1 MYALKGILANC
12 IDEGARKPY
21 SACIMLSEDELRQF
35 DLFVSALDKTVHSFP
50 RQLQHCSLE
59 ALTRGSEPLFCIIRA
74 GIETQT
80 KNELW
85 DYGKFQL
92 RREGFFG
99 NELRQRLET
108 VNATGKLPTRYGDL
122 SFDMRNSSP
131 RQLFYPHDSSYH
143 NWPGTLYEMSSIN
156 QQGSFI
162 PVEPL
167 VGRNLLPFFGS
178 KDAIRHWIGVP
189 VNDSDSR
196 YGHLLVFIPDF
207 TARLGQMS
215 FKDGIFRVQSKFSP
229 VTKLAISVLATDGR
243 DTYRKTKPLRG
254 SQTFKFMANPISVR
268 VFITSENG
276 NILDQFAEDQVGA
289 TGKRV
294 IFAGARYS
302 EPSMNA
308 IRHGESDTTEF
319 KEFIRL
325 DDKKKA
331 AELVKAVISFAN
343 TTGGTIFIGV
353 TDDAEIEGIEAHIPH
368 DNRKAETFQSDYFS
382 NIRALLQQK
391 MNRIP
396 VIEIRHERVGDK
408 TVFIVQVAEGG
419 AKPYFNV
426 QTNEIFVRRGASDVR
441 PNPDADIRQMMN
453 SENLLGFDQFD

>member
-1 MYALKGILANC
+1 
-12 IDEGARKPY
+12 
-21 SACIMLSEDELRQF
+21 MLSEDELRQF
-35 DLFVSALDKTVHSFP
+35 DLFVDALDKTVSGFP
-50 RQLQHCSLE
+50 TQLRYCSLE
-59 ALTRGSEPLFCIIRA
+59 ALTQGLEPLFCIIRA
-74 GIETQT
+74 GIETQP

-92 RREGFFG
+92 RREGFLG
-99 NELRQRLET
+99 GELRRRLET

-122 SFDMRNSSP
+122 NFDLRNSSP

-143 NWPGTLYEMSSIN
+143 NWPGYLYEMYSIN
-156 QQGSFI
+156 QQGGFI
-162 PVEPL
+162 PIEPL
-167 VGRNLLPFFGS
+167 VGRELLPFFDP

-196 YGHLLVFIPDF
+196 YRHLLLFVPDF
-207 TARLGQMS
+207 TVRLGQMS

-229 VTKLAISVLATDGR
+229 DTTLAISVLATDGR

-254 SQTFKFMANPISVR
+254 SQTFKLMANPISVR

-276 NILDQFAEDQVGA
+276 NILDQFAEDQTGA

-302 EPSMNA
+302 ESSMNA

-343 TTGGTIFIGV
+343 TAGGTIFIGV
-353 TDDAEIEGIEAHIPH
+353 TDDAEVEGIEAHIPH
-368 DNRKAETFQSDYFS
+368 DKRKAETFESDYFAK
-382 NIRALLQQK
+382 IRTLLQQK
-391 MNRIP
+391 LNRIP
-396 VIEIRHERVGDK
+396 VMEIRNERIGDK
-408 TVFIVQVAEGG
+408 TVFIIQVEEGG
-419 AKPYFNV
+419 AKPYFNI
-426 QTNEIFVRRGASDVR
+426 QTNEMFVRRGASDIR

-453 SENLLGFDQFD
+453 SEKLLGFDPFD